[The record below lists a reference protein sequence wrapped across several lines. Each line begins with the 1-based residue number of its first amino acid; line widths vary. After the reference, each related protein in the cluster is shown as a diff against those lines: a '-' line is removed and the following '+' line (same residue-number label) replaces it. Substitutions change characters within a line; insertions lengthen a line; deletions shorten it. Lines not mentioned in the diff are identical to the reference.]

1 VLVGSVVTP
10 VRYAFDVVAKVT
22 FNYVAESALPLNVA
36 VIVPAE
42 KFPEASLWTIVEAVL
57 ASVYWI
63 QDGAAE
69 ALPLFNK

>member
-42 KFPEASLWTIVEAVL
+42 KFPEASL
-57 ASVYWI
+57 
-63 QDGAAE
+63 
-69 ALPLFNK
+69 